1 MQSTLMIL
9 EEINYLYVCKCLN
22 TIPSHIGK
30 YALIDLLFKTAL
42 SFSFLEMNKLHFLE
56 QF

>member
-9 EEINYLYVCKCLN
+9 EEINYLYVCKYLN
-22 TIPSHIGK
+22 TITSHIEK
-30 YALIDLLFKTAL
+30 CTLIDLLFKTAL